1 MGWKWNLAVYRVER
15 LETDLQT
22 EKLPGSEYVEGRTG
36 GAKGAWRAQ
45 RESSREGYK
54 KHSDVAV
61 TTMQ

>member
-1 MGWKWNLAVYRVER
+1 MEIEFVHRVER
-15 LETDLQT
+15 LKTDLQID
-22 EKLPGSEYVEGRTG
+22 KLPGRNMGRAELG

-54 KHSDVAV
+54 KHCDAAV